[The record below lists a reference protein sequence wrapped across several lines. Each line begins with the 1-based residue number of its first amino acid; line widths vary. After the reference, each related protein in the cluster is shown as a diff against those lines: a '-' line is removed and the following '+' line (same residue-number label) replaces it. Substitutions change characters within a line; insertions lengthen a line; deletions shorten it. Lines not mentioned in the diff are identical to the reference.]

1 MADITAGG
9 SSLGTGDVEITG
21 TTTVTGTLDA
31 SGATE
36 VRLGT
41 TVATELLVGAGSGG
55 DINVGEGLNKLGDVL
70 GADYK
75 NPEFNSL
82 KVTGET
88 TLGAT
93 TADSLTIGGTD
104 IGATV
109 ATNTGDIAT
118 LRTDTDTLRT
128 DVGTLRTDVDNNAAN
143 ITANTAQIA
152 TNTGD
157 IGVLRTDVDTLRV
170 DTNTLRTD
178 VNNNTAEIGKIGTV
192 LGADY
197 KNPEFNSLK
206 VAGDTTLDGALTANA
221 GATVTGGLTAD
232 AADVIGDATV
242 GGTLYVAGDTT
253 LDGALTANAGATVT
267 GGLTADTADVT
278 GDATVGGNLDVTG
291 DLSAANGTFGT
302 KVEVGMAG
310 NNTVIENGTVTATG
324 LGKFGSLEAGS
335 AEFSG
340 LKVNGATELNGALG
354 VNGNVH
360 ATGNISTDGN
370 ISAVNG
376 TFTGDVSAKDGTF
389 TGTMTAQDAV
399 INNNLN
405 VGNDATING
414 TLSAGA
420 GNVVADSSGL
430 TVGNKVT
437 VGAPG
442 SQTTIENGNITTDGN
457 LGIGG
462 TLDVAGDAN
471 FASNATV
478 EKDLTVNGNTDLN
491 GTLDVAG
498 DANFASNAT
507 VEKDLTVKGDATV
520 DGMLYAKEGGVFSNN
535 ASDFAAGT
543 VTAINGVGM
552 DIYENG
558 TLAAYYGRYGMKVG
572 GLTYDGSSNRLDM
585 GGGTITGLADGG
597 VYRGSSDA
605 VTGNQLWQAYRRM
618 DDLQESINIVGAHA
632 AALSGLAP
640 VPYNPYQPTTLSAA
654 FGTYRD
660 EYAVAVGVYHYVRD
674 NVMFNLGA
682 SLCSDGDMM
691 GRAGISFAVGQKDKN
706 KPALAQ
712 NMNDVQKQLME
723 VQYALQELKDEN
735 EALKK
740 QLPKQ

>member
-1 MADITAGG
+1 MRYSTYALIAAFMVSMLPAGAMADITAGG

-232 AADVIGDATV
+232 
-242 GGTLYVAGDTT
+242 
-253 LDGALTANAGATVT
+253 
-267 GGLTADTADVT
+267 TADVT

-405 VGNDATING
+405 VGNDATIDG

>member
-232 AADVIGDATV
+232 
-242 GGTLYVAGDTT
+242 
-253 LDGALTANAGATVT
+253 
-267 GGLTADTADVT
+267 TADVT

-405 VGNDATING
+405 VGNDATIDG

-457 LGIGG
+457 LGIGGTLDVAGDANFASNATVEKDLTVNGNTDLNG

>member
-1 MADITAGG
+1 MRYSTYALIAAFMVSMLPAGAMADITAGG

-157 IGVLRTDVDTLRV
+157 IGVLRTDVDTLRLDTNTLRTDVDTLRV

-206 VAGDTTLDGALTANA
+206 
-221 GATVTGGLTAD
+221 
-232 AADVIGDATV
+232 
-242 GGTLYVAGDTT
+242 VAGDTT

-405 VGNDATING
+405 VGNDATIDG

-691 GRAGISFAVGQKDKN
+691 GRAGISFAVGKKDKN